1 MANTAECRLWRNISV
16 FDGLKTLPEPMAVI
30 TQGTR
35 INTLLPMRE
44 FNEQLA
50 SNCTEMGHGGVMTP
64 GLVDCHTHL
73 VFGGSRAE
81 EFEARLEGA
90 SYEEIA
96 KRGGG
101 ILSTVRATREASEEE
116 LLTLAKPRLEALIA
130 DGVTTVEIKSGYG
143 LTVEDE
149 LKMLRVARRLGEM
162 LPVRVVTT
170 LLGAHA
176 LPPEYQ
182 HDSDGYID
190 LVCQKM
196 IPAAVAEGLA
206 DAVDVF
212 CEKIAFS
219 VTQCERVFEAAKSH
233 GLPIKAHAE
242 QLSNLGGA
250 AMAARHGALSADHIE
265 YLDDAGITA
274 MKEAGS
280 VAVIL
285 PGAFHTLRETQQP
298 PIAAL
303 RKAGVPMAVATDANP
318 GSSPIFMPTLMLNLA
333 CTLFRMTPQE
343 ALAGMTARG
352 AEALGLT
359 GKGIIHEGADAD
371 LCVWNVTSPAELAYA
386 VQPGRLRQ
394 RLFLG
399 ELTHVLGELTHVQGE
414 LTHGR

>member
-1 MANTAECRLWRNISV
+1 MPNNKRRYIWRDISV
-16 FDGLKTLPEPMAVI
+16 FDGLKTLPTAMAVI
-30 TQGTR
+30 TQGERVVTV
-35 INTLLPMRE
+35 TPMDGFDE
-44 FNEQLA
+44 SLA
-50 SNCTEMGHGGVMTP
+50 DGCHEMGRGGVMTP

-73 VFGGSRAE
+73 VFGGARAD

-90 SYEEIA
+90 SYEDIA
-96 KRGGG
+96 RRGGG
-101 ILSTVRATREASEEE
+101 ILRTVSATRAASEQA
-116 LLTLAKPRLEALIA
+116 LFNAALPRLNALVE

-143 LTVEDE
+143 LDVPTE
-149 LKMLRVARRLGEM
+149 LKMLRVARRLGEE

-176 LPPEYQ
+176 LPPEYENNS
-182 HDSDGYID
+182 DSYID
-190 LVCQKM
+190 LVCNEM
-196 IPAAVAEGLA
+196 IPAAAAEGLA

-219 VTQCERVFEAAKSH
+219 VAQCERVFKAAQAH

-265 YLDDAGITA
+265 YLDDAGIAA
-274 MKEAGS
+274 MREAGS

-298 PIAAL
+298 PIAGL
-303 RKAGVPMAVATDANP
+303 REAGVPMAVATDANP

-343 ALAGMTARG
+343 ALAGMTANG
-352 AEALGLT
+352 AAALGL
-359 GKGIIHEGADAD
+359 KGQGQIHEGAVAD
-371 LCVWNVTSPAELAYA
+371 LCIWDIETPAELAYA
-386 VQPGRLRQ
+386 VQPGRLWQ
-394 RLFLG
+394 RLY
-399 ELTHVLGELTHVQGE
+399 QGE

>member
-1 MANTAECRLWRNISV
+1 MSNAADRRLWRNIRV
-16 FDGLKTLPEPMAVI
+16 FDGQQTLPEPMAVVI
-30 TQGTR
+30 EGAQIVSLTS
-35 INTLLPMRE
+35 MCE

-50 SNCTEMGHGGVMTP
+50 ENCIEMGSGGVMTP

-96 KRGGG
+96 KAGGG
-101 ILSTVRATREASEEE
+101 ILSTVRATREASEDE
-116 LLTLAKPRLEALIA
+116 LLTLAKPRLEALMA
-130 DGVTTVEIKSGYG
+130 DGVTTIEIKSGYG
-143 LTVEDE
+143 LCVEDE

-162 LPVRVVTT
+162 FPVHVVTT

-176 LPPEYQ
+176 LPPEYKD
-182 HDSDGYID
+182 DSDGYID

-196 IPAAVAEGLA
+196 IPAAAAEGLA

-219 VTQCERVFEAAKSH
+219 VEQCERVFDAAIAHS
-233 GLPIKAHAE
+233 LPIKVHAE
-242 QLSNLGGA
+242 QLSNLGGT
-250 AMAARHGALSADHIE
+250 AMAARRGALSADHIE
-265 YLDDAGITA
+265 YLDETGIAA
-274 MKEAGS
+274 MLEGGS

-285 PGAFHTLRETQQP
+285 PGAFHTLREAQQP
-298 PIAAL
+298 PIDAL

-318 GSSPIFMPTLMLNLA
+318 GSSPLFMPTLMLNLA

-343 ALAGMTARG
+343 ALAGMTSHA
-352 AEALGLT
+352 ASALGLS
-359 GKGIIHEGADAD
+359 GKGRIHEGATANV
-371 LCVWNVTSPAELAYA
+371 CVWNIDAPAELAYA

-394 RLFLG
+394 RLFNG
-399 ELTHVLGELTHVQGE
+399 V
-414 LTHGR
+414 LTHGHE

>member
-1 MANTAECRLWRNISV
+1 MSNATDRRLWRDISV
-16 FDGLKTLPEPMAVI
+16 FDGLRTLPEPMAVI
-30 TQGTR
+30 TEGAR
-35 INTLLPMRE
+35 VTLLTPMRE

-50 SNCTEMGHGGVMTP
+50 NSCIEMGHGGVMTP

-101 ILSTVRATREASEEE
+101 ILSTVRATREASEDT

-143 LTVEDE
+143 LTVKDE
-149 LKMLRVARRLGEM
+149 LKMLRVARRLGEI
-162 LPVRVVTT
+162 LPVNVVTT

-176 LPPEYQ
+176 LPPEYK
-182 HDSDGYID
+182 DNSDGYID
-190 LVCQKM
+190 LVCQEM

-219 VTQCERVFEAAKSH
+219 VAQCERVFEAAQRH
-233 GLPIKAHAE
+233 GLAIKAHAE
-242 QLSNLGGA
+242 QLSNLGGT

-265 YLDDAGITA
+265 YLDDTGIAA
-274 MKEAGS
+274 MREAGS

-298 PIAAL
+298 PITAL

-318 GSSPIFMPTLMLNLA
+318 GSSPLFMPTLMLNLA

-343 ALAGMTARG
+343 ALAGMTAHG
-352 AEALGLT
+352 ASALGLKEQ
-359 GKGIIHEGADAD
+359 GRIYEGAVAD
-371 LCVWNVTSPAELAYA
+371 LCVWNVEAPAELAYA

-394 RLFLG
+394 RLL
-399 ELTHVLGELTHVQGE
+399 QGVV
-414 LTHGR
+414 THGG